1 MKKTMLDP
9 QVHTREAGGV
19 ALDEHPA
26 TDQATG
32 ESTQPE
38 TVTLRLLHVEDNPAD
53 ALLMQEYIRG
63 ILPDITFDTAV
74 RLSEVTAERVAAV
87 DCALLDLSLPD
98 ASGLD
103 ALLALR
109 SMSEDLPIIVL
120 TGFDNMELGLTAVR
134 DGADDYLLKNHVDGY
149 TLERAVQYSIER
161 RRLMLQ
167 LAKSAAEAIVATA
180 TSITADAATDEALKR
195 VGEGAAGDQPPVAL
209 NAAEGTHQVAV
220 RIDRDSHEFVLS
232 CDSCGWEAERGP
244 DHVHSWS
251 SRSLEL
257 TLLHHVDFERNAQA
271 AAVAPVDPSVQAAPS
286 ASEPAQAPER
296 STVGRRSM
304 FRPRDWVA

>member
-1 MKKTMLDP
+1 MKKP
-9 QVHTREAGGV
+9 
-19 ALDEHPA
+19 ALDVQVLSRADTGFGKDQRHDQEQESA
-26 TDQATG
+26 TSAP
-32 ESTQPE
+32 TQPE

-63 ILPDITFDTAV
+63 ILPDVTFDTAV
-74 RLSEVTAERVAAV
+74 RLSEVTRERVEAV

-109 SMSEDLPIIVL
+109 KMSEDLPIIVL

-180 TSITADAATDEALKR
+180 TSITADAATDQALR
-195 VGEGAAGDQPPVAL
+195 LVDEGAAGANPT
-209 NAAEGTHQVAV
+209 AAVKAAPGTHAVAV

-232 CDSCGWEAERGP
+232 CESCGWEADRGP

-251 SRSLEL
+251 SRALEL
-257 TLLHHVDFERNAQA
+257 TLLHHVDFEGQA
-271 AAVAPVDPSVQAAPS
+271 RSQVPVSPAAPAVTDDAKT
-286 ASEPAQAPER
+286 AS
-296 STVGRRSM
+296 SVGRRSM
-304 FRPRDWVA
+304 FRPRGWVA